1 MNSFFL
7 FQILP
12 MMHVFDYL
20 MNEKEREYFKIHAE
34 GGMIDFEEPST
45 EEDEGGNN
53 VDEDADVSTI
63 YESVRNR
70 PQSTPK
76 KSAKQNKRQPP
87 PEDSDSEIEFT
98 APARK
103 SPKTAKLANKETT
116 PKKRRLYN
124 AVSKKSVKSPFYSA
138 CAQYAN
144 LRNPLTHFFAKIS

>member
-1 MNSFFL
+1 
-7 FQILP
+7 

-20 MNEKEREYFKIHAE
+20 MNENEREYFKIHAE

-45 EEDEGGNN
+45 EEDDAGNN
-53 VDEDADVSTI
+53 VDEDVSTI

-124 AVSKKSVKSPFYSA
+124 AVSEKFREITFSQCGNVLVFLLLRFYVKSEF
-138 CAQYAN
+138 
-144 LRNPLTHFFAKIS
+144 